1 MIKIPFNRCVI
12 LTTLDYT
19 QITNRLES
27 AIYDPSFLS
36 QSGVDRVPNRQRYF
50 GQIQGF
56 KFLANRIIGHKYWHL
71 PAFLTPTI
79 AGKIESLYRGYEIS
93 LTIELNSITFALL
106 LTWLGGLFTTVS
118 SVIDNTLTGSKNY
131 QYLTTVQIIAGVY
144 ILIIAYFYFEAWRA
158 TKYFRTLFIK
168 ELVGSISSQ
177 VVDRS
182 MWDKG
187 FDNDRLGD
195 IPATT
200 ALLRQNLPSFPA
212 PAAADFPAENARSI
226 TSLLRQNLPSFPHGS
241 TDIHSADRPNSP
253 Q

>member
-1 MIKIPFNRCVI
+1 MIKIPFDRCVI
-12 LTTLDYT
+12 LTTLDYA

-27 AIYDPSFLS
+27 AIYDPSFSS
-36 QSGVDRVPNRQRYF
+36 QSGAVGVASQNENRAPKQQRYF

-56 KFLANRIIGHKYWHL
+56 KFLANRIIGHRYWHL

-79 AGKIESLYRGYEIS
+79 EGKIDSLYRGYEIS
-93 LTIELNSITFALL
+93 LTVKLNSITFALL

-131 QYLTTVQIIAGVY
+131 QYLTTMQIIAGVY

-158 TKYFRTLFIK
+158 TRYFRTLFVK

-182 MWDKG
+182 TWNKG
-187 FDNDRLGD
+187 FENEPLGD
-195 IPATT
+195 LQATT

-212 PAAADFPAENARSI
+212 PTSADFPTENARSI
-226 TSLLRQNLPSFPHGS
+226 TTLLRQNLPSFP
-241 TDIHSADRPNSP
+241 RRSP
-253 Q
+253 